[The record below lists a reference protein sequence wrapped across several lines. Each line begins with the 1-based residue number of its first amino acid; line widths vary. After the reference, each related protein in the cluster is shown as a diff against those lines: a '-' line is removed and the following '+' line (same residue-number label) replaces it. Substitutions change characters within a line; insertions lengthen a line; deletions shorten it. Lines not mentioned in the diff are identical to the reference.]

1 MVDFHS
7 SGWHD
12 LRYALDG
19 NKMRELGWTPDATVV
34 ERLRDVTAGHY
45 RMSVGYNPQV
55 NDYVVWTTE
64 LGQVHKG
71 WVYFV
76 AMNQKRK
83 KVANACEIYSIEI
96 ATKPRPDC
104 DLTTFLHKRIHVC
117 LCCFESNWHELE
129 LIKRRK

>member
-1 MVDFHS
+1 
-7 SGWHD
+7 
-12 LRYALDG
+12 
-19 NKMRELGWTPDATVV
+19 
-34 ERLRDVTAGHY
+34 
-45 RMSVGYNPQV
+45 MSVGYNPQV

-76 AMNQKRK
+76 AMKAEQK
-83 KVANACEIYSIEI
+83 KVGKRLRDISLSRL

-117 LCCFESNWHELE
+117 LCCFESNWHELK
-129 LIKRRK
+129 LIKRRKSKHDDTIIWEATRQRSDVPVLLVSTFC

>member
-1 MVDFHS
+1 
-7 SGWHD
+7 
-12 LRYALDG
+12 
-19 NKMRELGWTPDATVV
+19 MRELGWTPDATVV

-76 AMNQKRK
+76 GSKSEQKKGWQTLQDISLSRLLLNL
-83 KVANACEIYSIEI
+83 A
-96 ATKPRPDC
+96 
-104 DLTTFLHKRIHVC
+104 
-117 LCCFESNWHELE
+117 
-129 LIKRRK
+129 

>member
-1 MVDFHS
+1 MSLH
-7 SGWHD
+7 
-12 LRYALDG
+12 
-19 NKMRELGWTPDATVV
+19 
-34 ERLRDVTAGHY
+34 GHY

-76 AMNQKRK
+76 ASESEQKKGWR
-83 KVANACEIYSIEI
+83 APTRYISIEI
-96 ATKPRPDC
+96 ATKPRKQC

-117 LCCFESNWHELE
+117 LCCFEQNWNELE
-129 LIKRRK
+129 LIKKRKSKYDDTIIWESNMTMY